1 VYGYDKTPLE
11 VARISVGISACARNV
26 YEISVLN
33 RLMCHP
39 RMNAVWKTAPAVGGA
54 ASADGP
60 IYAQQRACG
69 KMLSFAFST
78 ICNPVPVSKWSEV
91 EEYRKK
97 VLADTAK
104 YRQVADD
111 LAANGLVD
119 PAADGGA
126 AALLRLAQAKEEEAR
141 RTLAQTRTRDDP
153 LGSRRFNHICD
164 PPARIVRRTLIRD
177 CRDPCRGRI
186 GREGR
191 QASGPIRVQENS
203 P

>member
-1 VYGYDKTPLE
+1 MLSG
-11 VARISVGISACARNV
+11 RR
-26 YEISVLN
+26 
-33 RLMCHP
+33 H
-39 RMNAVWKTAPAVGGA
+39 PAVGGA

-111 LAANGLVD
+111 LAANGLV
-119 PAADGGA
+119 GT
-126 AALLRLAQAKEEEAR
+126 LRRMA
-141 RTLAQTRTRDDP
+141 
-153 LGSRRFNHICD
+153 
-164 PPARIVRRTLIRD
+164 
-177 CRDPCRGRI
+177 
-186 GREGR
+186 
-191 QASGPIRVQENS
+191 VQRLS
-203 P
+203 CA